1 VGNRRRLHTRRV
13 QPAPARF
20 DAARFLVAC
29 LVALLV
35 VAALAALGV
44 SFVSYAEVKHRLDS
58 FASDHDA
65 NLTRDRFR
73 TVVWALRGAAVLL
86 VLFAGATILVRR
98 RLAAGVAMLLASARP
113 AAASLRAAVRLPRV
127 DLVALVLIAAG
138 AVAVRLDFLCQPM
151 RYDEAG
157 TYVHYASEPLYI
169 GLSSYTAPNNHLF
182 HTLLVHLSTSVL
194 GSAPWAIRLP
204 ALLAGVLLVPATY
217 LAARAVYDRRVG
229 LVAAALVAG
238 SSKLI
243 EYSTNAR
250 GYTLL
255 ALLFVLELAL
265 AAFLARNDEP
275 AAWAMFA
282 VLGAIGMWTVPT
294 MAYALAVLVV
304 WLVATIL
311 VERNHVALLR
321 ARLLPA
327 LVATGAITLVL
338 YLPPIVSSGP
348 HALLRNDF
356 VKPRGFGGTARH
368 LPHSLWDTFASWNRD
383 LPVAVAVVL
392 ALAFAVALA
401 AQPRISRFRV
411 PPALAGFAVVPLALA
426 QRVVP
431 FDRVWL
437 FLLPLYLLTATA
449 GLVLLV
455 GRRATVIAS
464 ALAAVLACAL
474 LCAGAVSSQAV
485 AHSEDTSTF
494 RDAPHVASF
503 LERTLRP
510 GDRGLVSPPADLI
523 LEYYL
528 DRAGLDPGRL
538 LYTDFAAKR
547 LFAVVKEGAR
557 DYPLP
562 VVIEQHLSPGE
573 ARGLRAVLIARFAH
587 ARVYRLVKRSG

>member
-1 VGNRRRLHTRRV
+1 V
-13 QPAPARF
+13 QRAPARF
-20 DAARFLVAC
+20 TAARVC
-29 LVALLV
+29 
-35 VAALAALGV
+35 VAALVVLLVLGALLALGV
-44 SFVSYAEVKHRLDS
+44 SFASYSEVKHRLDS

-65 NLTRDRFR
+65 NLTRERFR

-86 VLFAGATILVRR
+86 LLGAGAALLARR
-98 RLAAGVAMLLASARP
+98 RAAAALSTLLVSSRP
-113 AAASLRAAVRLPRV
+113 AASSLRAAARLPRI
-127 DLVALVLIAAG
+127 DAVALALIG
-138 AVAVRLDFLCQPM
+138 AVAIAVRLDFLFQPM

-182 HTLLVHLSTSVL
+182 HTLLVHLVTSVL

-217 LAARAVYDRRVG
+217 LAGRAVYDGRVG

-255 ALLFVLELAL
+255 ALVFMLDLAL
-265 AAFLARNDEP
+265 AVVLARDDEP
-275 AAWAMFA
+275 AAWAAFA

-294 MAYALAVLVV
+294 MAYALVVLVL

-311 VERNHVALLR
+311 LERTHLSLLR
-321 ARLLPA
+321 SRLLPA
-327 LVATGAITLVL
+327 LLATGAITLLL
-338 YLPPIVSSGP
+338 YLPPLVSSGP

-356 VKPRGFGGTARH
+356 VKPRGFAGTARH
-368 LPHSLWDTFASWNRD
+368 LPRSLWETLASWNRD
-383 LPVAVAVVL
+383 VPVAVAVVL
-392 ALAFAVALA
+392 ALGFAVALA
-401 AQPRISRFRV
+401 AQPQISRFRI
-411 PPALAGFAVVPLALA
+411 PPAAAGFVVVPLALA

-449 GLVLLV
+449 GLVLVV
-455 GRRATVIAS
+455 GRRATRGATAVV
-464 ALAAVLACAL
+464 AVLVCAL
-474 LCAGAVSSQAV
+474 LCGGAVASQAV

-510 GDRGLVSPPADLI
+510 GDRVLVSPPADLI

-528 DRAGLDPGRL
+528 DRAGLDSGRL
-538 LYTDFAAKR
+538 LYTEFAAKR
-547 LFAVVKEGAR
+547 VFVVVKEGPR
-557 DYPLP
+557 DYPLH
-562 VVIEQHLSPGE
+562 VVIEQHLSASE
-573 ARGLRAVLIARFAH
+573 SRGLRAM
-587 ARVYRLVKRSG
+587 LVKRYAHTGIYRLSR